1 MGGGGVTR
9 PVEEKEEQRRGMER
23 KGNVQRVLER
33 VVHLEN
39 RSLVAAPV
47 AVVWRRE
54 DGHDVFLIK
63 GESKQGE
70 SVCVRVDEVGE
81 VWEGRAEREG
91 GR

>member
-1 MGGGGVTR
+1 
-9 PVEEKEEQRRGMER
+9 MEG

-39 RSLVAAPV
+39 CSLVAAPV

-63 GESKQGE
+63 GEPKRGE
-70 SVCVRVDEVGE
+70 SVCVSGLTR
-81 VWEGRAEREG
+81 
-91 GR
+91 